1 MAKSS
6 KHKEGLI
13 GLSFPMLTKTNYTAR
28 AMKMRIF
35 MQAHSVWEAI
45 DPKDP
50 KAAVEDKIDKR
61 ALAMI
66 YPSIPDELM
75 LTLAERK
82 TAKDAWEAIKTVSL
96 GAIKVKQAKAQTLKS
111 EFESLNIK
119 DTDQLDDFC
128 MKLNGLVARIRAL
141 GKTIGEE
148 YVVKKLLRAVPA
160 KFLQIASAIEQFRNI
175 ETMSVE
181 EVIGSLKA
189 HEERLSSQGDR
200 KEEQQLLLTEEEW
213 SRRENNTGKLL
224 LTREEWLRRSNRG
237 GSQVGNDHHD
247 RDNQDGR
254 RRIDRGK
261 LKYFNC
267 GAYGHFAIECRKP
280 RRDKIQRGEANLTQ
294 TYDEEPALLM
304 AMNNEGADDM
314 ILLSEGAGSN
324 TKTLEEDIWYLDNGA
339 SNHMTG
345 YREKI
350 QTLDKK

>member
-1 MAKSS
+1 MAQSS
-6 KHKEGLI
+6 KHKEGHI

-75 LTLAERK
+75 LTLVERK

-96 GAIKVKQAKAQTLKS
+96 GAT
-111 EFESLNIK
+111 K
-119 DTDQLDDFC
+119 DTYQLDDFC

-141 GKTIGEE
+141 GNTIGEE

-160 KFLQIASAIEQFRNI
+160 KFLQIASTIEQFGNI

-189 HEERLSSQGDR
+189 HEERLSSQGDS

-237 GSQVGNDHHD
+237 GSQVGNDHRD

-314 ILLSEGAGSN
+314 ILLSEGADDMILLSDDSCN
-324 TKTLEEDIWYLDNGA
+324 TY
-339 SNHMTG
+339 
-345 YREKI
+345 
-350 QTLDKK
+350 